1 MGVEIIY
8 LPAEA
13 LVAEQN
19 QIVDVYRE
27 AFGPPPY
34 NESEADV
41 RLFAGSLGRRW
52 RRSGFRYVAARDSRR
67 GRIVGFAFGYTCKP
81 GQWWRD
87 TVVSALAPA
96 AVNRW
101 LANAFE
107 LVELAVTPAFQGHG
121 FGSRLHDALL
131 AGLPHKTAV
140 LSTIQSETVALK
152 LYRRRGW
159 VTLLSDFAFPGGERT
174 FRIMGRELQT
184 LAK

>member
-1 MGVEIIY
+1 MSVEIVY

-13 LVAEQN
+13 LQAEQE
-19 QIVDVYRE
+19 QIISVYRE
-27 AFGPPPY
+27 AFAPPPY
-34 NESEADV
+34 NENEADV
-41 RLFAGSLGRRW
+41 RLFAHSLDRR
-52 RRSGFRYVAARDSRR
+52 RRRPGFRYIAALDRQR
-67 GRIVGFAFGYTCKP
+67 GRIVGFAFGYSCKS

-87 TVVSALAPA
+87 MVAGALPPA

-107 LVELAVTPAFQGHG
+107 VVELAVAPAFQGHG

-131 AGLPHKTAV
+131 AGLPHQTAV

-159 VTLLSDFAFPGGERT
+159 VTLLSDFVFPGGDRQ
-174 FRIMGRELQT
+174 FRIMGRDL
-184 LAK
+184 

>member
-1 MGVEIIY
+1 MGIEIVR

-13 LVAEQN
+13 LEAERN
-19 QIVDVYRE
+19 QIIGIYRA

-34 NESEADV
+34 NESENDV
-41 RLFAGSLGRRW
+41 RLFAHSLDRRL
-52 RRSGFRYVAARDSRR
+52 RRPGFRYVAARDWAE
-67 GRIVGFAFGYTCKP
+67 GRIIGFAFGYACRP

-87 TVVSALAPA
+87 TVAVALTPA
-96 AVNRW
+96 EVNHW

-107 LVELAVTPAFQGHG
+107 FVELAVTPAYQGYG

-131 AGLPHKTAV
+131 AGLPHQTAV

-159 VTLLSDFAFPGGERT
+159 VTLLNDFSFPGGKRS
-174 FRIMGRELQT
+174 FRIMGRALH
-184 LAK
+184 L